1 MSKTIRGAIIQ
12 NMTAQDLSTYL
23 GLLAIGLLTFNI
35 LLGLL
40 ISVRYQAKRHFPYRR
55 VNIFKIHNWTGY
67 IALGIV
73 FLHPVLLLFSK
84 TAGFGVLDIAV
95 PLWSPTQGSINTL
108 GAIAFY
114 LLALV
119 VITSYYRVRI
129 GRKLWK
135 SFHYA
140 GYAAAVLFFIHG
152 IWTDPYLQNSALDPF
167 DAEKV
172 FVETCLLAVIT
183 GVSLR
188 IRYALSQRKMKITQ
202 QSLEET

>member
-1 MSKTIRGAIIQ
+1 MPRAILKTVVGANNR

-40 ISVRYQAKRHFPYRR
+40 ISVRYQAKKHFPYLRI
-55 VNIFKIHNWTGY
+55 NIFKIHNWTGY
-67 IALGIV
+67 IALGVV
-73 FLHPVLLLFSK
+73 FSHPVLLLFSK
-84 TAGFGVLDIAV
+84 TAGFGIIDIAV
-95 PLWSPTQGSINTL
+95 PLWSPTQASINTL

-114 LLALV
+114 LLAFV
-119 VITSYYRVRI
+119 VVTSYYRVRI
-129 GRKLWK
+129 GRRLWK

-172 FVETCLLAVIT
+172 FVELCFLAVII

-188 IRYALSQRKMKITQ
+188 LRYAWRKEKRAAIF
-202 QSLEET
+202 